1 MNGPPHAPETLTGFL
16 QEATTDASLQNDEQ
30 VKRHG
35 AVIKC
40 ENYHLMSLLLCMD
53 SCALP

>member
-30 VKRHG
+30 VNRHG

-40 ENYHLMSLLLCMD
+40 EN
-53 SCALP
+53 